1 MVQWTISFT
10 IGITY
15 GSSNSDNINF
25 PPLPGISYHHSPINL
40 NCDPGWIRTNDIHL
54 RRVALYPAELQNQY
68 SDLSGVA
75 AGSPIGQ
82 I

>member
-10 IGITY
+10 IGITG
-15 GSSNSDNINF
+15 GSLNSDDINF
-25 PPLPGISYHHSPINL
+25 PPLPGISYQHSPINL
-40 NCDPGWIRTNDIHL
+40 NCDPDWIRTNDIHL
-54 RRVALYPAELQNQY
+54 RRVALYPAELQNQCGN
-68 SDLSGVA
+68 LSGVA

>member
-1 MVQWTISFT
+1 MVQWTISFIT
-10 IGITY
+10 GITS
-15 GSSNSDNINF
+15 GSSNSDDINF

-54 RRVALYPAELQNQY
+54 RRVALYPAELQNQC
-68 SDLSGVA
+68 SDLFGVA
-75 AGSPIGQ
+75 AASPIEQ